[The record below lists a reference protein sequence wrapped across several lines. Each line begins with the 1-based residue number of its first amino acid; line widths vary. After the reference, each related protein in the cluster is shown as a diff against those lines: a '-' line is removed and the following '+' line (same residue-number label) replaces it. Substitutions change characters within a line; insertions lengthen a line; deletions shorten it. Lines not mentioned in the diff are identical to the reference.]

1 VEVAVLPLEIA
12 ETGCALIELAV
23 TVESFGAL

>member
-12 ETGCALIELAV
+12 ETDCVLIELAV
-23 TVESFGAL
+23 TFESFGAV